1 MRLRLLFLLPL
12 FLLFSQQALVLHE
25 LSHSRM
31 ERLVGQERQDHAPG
45 HAACEQCVSLAS
57 VAGLVAPGL
66 APLALAEFR
75 FAPASRA
82 LPMFSSVGGVESRS
96 RGPPSFL

>member
-1 MRLRLLFLLPL
+1 MRLRFLFLLPL
-12 FLLFSQQALVLHE
+12 FLLFSQQALVWHE
-25 LSHSRM
+25 LGHSRM
-31 ERLVGQERQDHAPG
+31 ERLVGQERQDHVPG

-57 VAGLVAPGL
+57 VAGLVAPDL
-66 APLALAEFR
+66 PPLPLAQFR

-82 LPMFSSVGGVESRS
+82 LPVYASVGTVDSRS